1 MIFLLLGDLH
11 YDTPALRPDEPENA
25 YHEMWR
31 ERAPRLLDAAAAAAR
46 REGASFALQLGDLAN
61 APFGD
66 RATQERALVEAYEA
80 VAAHFDIPVLPVIG
94 NHESY
99 GAYAYPA
106 WRATMNPRL
115 DSLLGAPGHDVSW
128 TREEDGALFVALD
141 SNVDCAPEERLAF
154 VRSAFAA
161 HPDASPVFVLGHAPL
176 LPSPTGQEGY
186 ARPFQFDPFG
196 ELLRLLQS
204 RGAIYLCADL
214 HTLCCER
221 LADRFGSFSQFCVF
235 SVCTEPKLAFRD
247 GVAYPATDAER
258 AGALRD
264 PDPLRPVPPGTGWR
278 SHTDEPLSGFSWLWH
293 RRAVW
298 SHWAGDG
305 GGFAIVRADGGR
317 VEADWY
323 PWPGDRVARTFVLSD
338 PARDVLPLPARRTET
353 DPGRASVLRVERPAA
368 LRGVPARV
376 VLAELPPGWTAD
388 GGLARDMPGDAID
401 IELRRPDRPVPDRA
415 WGYVRTRLESPDGR
429 LLAQD
434 VERFV
439 EQDVIEAP
447 FAEAGAPT
455 AGRTCDLAW
464 NEDALLVSV
473 RVRDDAF
480 APLSEEAAAEW
491 WKGPSA
497 ELFLDPLGKR
507 AERID
512 LDAAQIV
519 LVPLP
524 GGAVRV
530 LRYRTPAPGSP
541 QETAALAAEDAAAS
555 WCFDPATGT
564 LELGLRLAWRAVAPA
579 SAPFDPAPG
588 AILGLD
594 AAYRDRPL
602 LGAPVKVHDRP
613 AVWARVRL
621 DQPNVTRAGAK
632 PGIRGT
638 GFRVSGSASGVI
650 RVLFLIDIPAA
661 FL

>member
-1 MIFLLLGDLH
+1 MSLRFLVLGDLH

-99 GAYAYPA
+99 GVYAYLA

-141 SNVDCAPEERLAF
+141 SNVDCAPEERVAF
-154 VRSAFAA
+154 VRSALAA

-204 RGAIYLCADL
+204 RDAIYLCGDL
-214 HTLCCER
+214 HTLCFER
-221 LADRFGSFSQFCVF
+221 LADRFGAFSQLCVS

-247 GVAYPATDAER
+247 GIFYPATPAER
-258 AGALRD
+258 AGAPRRTGL
-264 PDPLRPVPPGTGWR
+264 LRPVPAKTGWR
-278 SHTDEPLSGFSWLWH
+278 STTDEPLSGFSWEWH
-293 RRAVW
+293 RRAIW
-298 SHWAGDG
+298 SHWEGDG
-305 GGFAIVRADGGR
+305 CGFAVVRVEGSR

-323 PWPGDRVARTFVLSD
+323 AWPGDRVSRTFVLSD
-338 PARDVLPLPARRTET
+338 PARDVLPLPARRTESE
-353 DPGRASVLRVERPAA
+353 PGQASVLRVEKPAA
-368 LRGVPARV
+368 LRGAPARV
-376 VLAELPPGWTAD
+376 VLDELPPGWTAV
-388 GGLARDMPGDAID
+388 GGTVRDMPGDAID
-401 IELRRPDRPVPDRA
+401 IELRRPDRPVPDRT
-415 WGYVRTRLESPDGR
+415 WGIVRTRLESPDGR

-439 EQDVIEAP
+439 EQDLFVARRITAAHP
-447 FAEAGAPT
+447 GAEAGQAARDT
-455 AGRTCDLAW
+455 RQEACGLSWSSGFLRVELA
-464 NEDALLVSV
+464 
-473 RVRDDAF
+473 VRDPDF
-480 APLSEEAAAEW
+480 RPVAEKQAGDW
-491 WKGPSA
+491 WLGPNA

-512 LDAAQIV
+512 RDAFQFV
-519 LVPLP
+519 LVPLE

-530 LRYRTPAPGSP
+530 LRYVTPAPGAP
-541 QETAALAAEDAAAS
+541 QDMSVLPAADAAGS
-555 WCFDPATGT
+555 WLFDPATAGFR
-564 LELGLRLAWRAVAPA
+564 LDLRLAWRAATPA
-579 SAPFDPAPG
+579 TAPFEPAPG
-588 AILGLD
+588 AVVGFD

-602 LGAPVKVHDRP
+602 LGAPGKVHDRP
-613 AVWARVRL
+613 AVWARVCL
-621 DQPNVTRAGAK
+621 DQPNVTRAE
-632 PGIRGT
+632 
-638 GFRVSGSASGVI
+638 GVAP
-650 RVLFLIDIPAA
+650 L
-661 FL
+661 